1 MKEYLS
7 HVLYYFKVTL
17 AISLL
22 YEWSLCWTAPRFMMT
37 SCSLRDIIIIM
48 SLNLKWGGQ
57 KSTWNNYGPGRS
69 GFRSEAGPRG
79 RMEGSGQR
87 GKRRRKSEKQTLK
100 YGQWHEQKPH
110 PQRFHIMLR
119 EMKKKN

>member
-17 AISLL
+17 AIFLL

-37 SCSLRDIIIIM
+37 SCSLKDIIIIM

-57 KSTWNNYGPGRS
+57 KSIWSNYGPGRS

-79 RMEGSGQR
+79 RMGGVRAEGEAK
-87 GKRRRKSEKQTLK
+87 KRETQTLK
-100 YGQWHEQKPH
+100 YGQWREQKPH
-110 PQRFHIMLR
+110 PQRFHSTLR
-119 EMKKKN
+119 EMKKK